1 MSVEGKREGGISPY
15 VSNPRKDTQTRLVDL
30 LSNNSKKGL
39 IENCL
44 NGGVH
49 PKILWQSC
57 GTNLDKS
64 VSAVYSYL

>member
-39 IENCL
+39 IEIVSME
-44 NGGVH
+44 GFT
-49 PKILWQSC
+49 PKFC
-57 GTNLDKS
+57 GKL
-64 VSAVYSYL
+64 VAQI